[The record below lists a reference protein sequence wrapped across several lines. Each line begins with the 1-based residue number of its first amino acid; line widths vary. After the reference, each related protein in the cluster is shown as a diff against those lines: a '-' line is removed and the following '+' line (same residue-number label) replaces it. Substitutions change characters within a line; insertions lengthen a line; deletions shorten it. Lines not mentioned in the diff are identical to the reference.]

1 MYAAHIAPPDA
12 EGAKEL
18 ERAGESRAGDVST
31 EVKGMRE
38 REVTIV
44 SMDHGVKII
53 YAYGDPTPTPPF
65 DASSVARR
73 PRGGG
78 PPRRQSTRN
87 MYVVPYH
94 VGCCNSVQYT
104 DCRAFV
110 CVHAITKTS
119 THHLII

>member
-31 EVKGMRE
+31 KVKGMRE

-44 SMDHGVKII
+44 SMNDGVKII
-53 YAYGDPTPTPPF
+53 YAYGDPTPTPPL

-78 PPRRQSTRN
+78 PPRR
-87 MYVVPYH
+87 
-94 VGCCNSVQYT
+94 
-104 DCRAFV
+104 
-110 CVHAITKTS
+110 
-119 THHLII
+119 HLIFVARGLRECSGLGGFWA